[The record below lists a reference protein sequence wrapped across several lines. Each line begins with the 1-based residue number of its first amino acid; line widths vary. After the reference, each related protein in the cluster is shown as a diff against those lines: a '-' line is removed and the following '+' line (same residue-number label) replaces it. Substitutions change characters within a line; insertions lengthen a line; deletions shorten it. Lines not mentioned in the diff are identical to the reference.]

1 MANRIE
7 LSTPQ
12 ITINI
17 ADLVIGDTVIKR
29 KATLFTMTYNQST
42 KTVALSWTV
51 KSYANDNGNYG
62 DALTIIPDY
71 SKESIAD
78 NNVAVNPAT
87 GQILEKTEPI
97 PNTDP
102 VEYDYPMDY
111 VGQYDF
117 FYTMGANVAIKVH
130 DVITQY
136 GNQMTSWDK

>member
-1 MANRIE
+1 MANRLE
-7 LSTPQ
+7 VQTPQ

-29 KATLFTMTYNQST
+29 KATLFTMTYNQFT
-42 KTVALSWTV
+42 KTVSLSWTV
-51 KSYANDNGNYG
+51 KSYANNAGEYG
-62 DALTIIPDY
+62 DALTMIPDY

-78 NNVAVNPAT
+78 NTIFVNPAT
-87 GQILEKTEPI
+87 GEHLQKTEPI
-97 PNTDP
+97 PDTDP

-111 VGQYDF
+111 MGQYDF
-117 FYTMGANVAIKVH
+117 FYIMGATQEIRVH